1 MCEPTKNR
9 SSLQERM
16 SFITYS
22 TLYNN
27 LLNRLPW
34 CEEVIETDFFTQ
46 PHVNDQAFLQYYQDN
61 PTIYHC
67 NSRIGYVGRSDH
79 KSSYLVI
86 GGEDR
91 VVLLLSPEEA
101 SLRNLPY
108 LSLLEGNFFR
118 PQLTNPID
126 YWQTHIEPVSR
137 KIENVLFSSQA
148 DYSPSQNQ
156 FFASR
161 VH

>member
-1 MCEPTKNR
+1 MCEPTKNL

-34 CEEVIETDFFTQ
+34 REEVIETDFFTQ
-46 PHVNDQAFLQYYQDN
+46 FHVNDQAFLQHHQDN

-67 NSRIGYVGRSDH
+67 NSRIGYVGRSDY
-79 KSSYLVI
+79 KSSYLVV
-86 GGEDR
+86 GGLDR
-91 VVLLLSPEEA
+91 VVLLLTPDEA
-101 SLRNLPY
+101 QLRNLPY
-108 LSLLEGNFFR
+108 LSVLEGNFFR
-118 PQLTNPID
+118 PQLTSPIA
-126 YWQTHIEPVSR
+126 YWQAHIEPVSHDV
-137 KIENVLFSSQA
+137 ENVLFSQPNFLHTLNHS
-148 DYSPSQNQ
+148 
-156 FFASR
+156 FAPR